1 MNDVERTAYE
11 SFRAQ
16 YTKEDFDCMFCG
28 KSVITVWFI
37 QEREKV
43 AMPAT
48 VAGKGVDASILHRY
62 GFTEKADCQKVF
74 TVNRKKKCIKWCK
87 GAKKDAG
94 NETVLCRVSG

>member
-1 MNDVERTAYE
+1 MSDMERTAYE

-16 YTKEDFDCMFCG
+16 YTKEDFDRLFCG

-37 QEREKV
+37 QEQEKV

-48 VAGKGVDASILHRY
+48 VAGESVDPMILRKY

-87 GAKKDAG
+87 GGRKRSRK
-94 NETVLCRVSG
+94 